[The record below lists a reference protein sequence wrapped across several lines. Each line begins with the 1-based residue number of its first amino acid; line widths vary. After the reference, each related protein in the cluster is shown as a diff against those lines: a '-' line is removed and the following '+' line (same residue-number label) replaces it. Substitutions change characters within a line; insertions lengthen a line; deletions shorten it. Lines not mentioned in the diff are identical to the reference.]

1 MNKTCS
7 TRIHVN
13 NLQFPSDLPW
23 WFWGW
28 DSFRCLVASCWG
40 RYRMTVGCTGW
51 ISYTTHRSRPHSGS
65 GIHHNYWPCSHTCTL
80 LLKMIIIKF
89 SSTST
94 SKLKISFNTTIWWS
108 YLVHYGDC
116 PVVWDIDHPKVSSEA
131 HCSSPSLQDKRTK
144 TGRRIMILKTIGPT
158 IRQNAG
164 L

>member
-28 DSFRCLVASCWG
+28 DSFWCLVASCRG

-65 GIHHNYWPCSHTCTL
+65 GIHHNYWPCSHTYTL

-94 SKLKISFNTTIWWS
+94 SKLKISFNSWERLRFDDLTLYIMGIVQWFGILITPK
-108 YLVHYGDC
+108 YLQRHIVALR
-116 PVVWDIDHPKVSSEA
+116 VSRIKELKRGEESWFLR
-131 HCSSPSLQDKRTK
+131 PSGQR
-144 TGRRIMILKTIGPT
+144 
-158 IRQNAG
+158 
-164 L
+164 